1 MPAAVPA
8 RVSERVIDDRCR
20 LGIDALDECWAGE
33 WHLVNPPKSWHV
45 ELNADVFLVL
55 APLAHARG
63 LRAVGDASGLF
74 AAPDDWRV
82 PDQTYA
88 RPEDRRDEGF
98 VSAELV
104 VEIRSPGDDTYRKL
118 PFYAGRGVAEVL
130 VVDEARRVALYR
142 LDGAGTLVP
151 VRPRPDGPVRSDVLG
166 VTFATAE
173 GPRLRI
179 AWEGGTADV

>member
-8 RVSERVIDDRCR
+8 RVSERVIDDRRR

-33 WHLVNPPKSWHV
+33 WHLVNPPKSWHGR
-45 ELNADVFLVL
+45 LLTDLLYVL
-55 APLAHARG
+55 IPHARARG
-63 LRAVGDASGLF
+63 LEPYGDTTGLF

-82 PDQTYA
+82 PDHLYA

-151 VRPRPDGPVRSDVLG
+151 VRPRPEGAVRSDVLG
-166 VTFATAE
+166 VTFVTAD

-179 AWEGGTADV
+179 AWEGGTAEV

>member
-8 RVSERVIDDRCR
+8 RVSERVIDDRRR

-33 WHLVNPPKSWHV
+33 WHLVNPPKSWHGR
-45 ELNADVFLVL
+45 LLVDL
-55 APLAHARG
+55 LYVLIPHARARG
-63 LRAVGDASGLF
+63 LEPYGDTTGLF

-82 PDQTYA
+82 PDHLYA
-88 RPEDRRDEGF
+88 RPDDRRDEGF

-104 VEIRSPGDDTYRKL
+104 VEIRSAGDDTYRKL

-166 VTFATAE
+166 VTFATAD

-179 AWEGGTADV
+179 AWEGGSAEV